1 MARKILIGVG
11 VFIMLLGAAYM
22 YMVYQNRTKS
32 PPGNAELTNGDLA
45 MSISY
50 SRPSVRDRLIFG
62 PAEDGALQPYGVYW
76 RLGANESTEMT
87 INTNVTF
94 NGQDLAAGTYRLYAV
109 PGPESF
115 KIGVNTELGE
125 WGYFEPNYDLDLFTT
140 EVPVTKGANVEQHTI
155 SLLTGGDNTINIVV
169 EFSDVRLSIPVQAK

>member
-11 VFIMLLGAAYM
+11 ILIMLIGAIMIYLN
-22 YMVYQNRTKS
+22 YRNRSLS
-32 PPGNAELTNGDLA
+32 PPGSAELTNGDLT
-45 MSISY
+45 MSITY

-62 PAEDGALQPYGVYW
+62 SAEDGALQPYGVYW

-94 NGQDLAAGTYRLYAV
+94 NGQDLAAGTYKLYAV

-115 KIGVNTELGE
+115 KIGVNSELGE